1 MVEDVLRALHPKKAP
16 PRFGGGLNASK
27 PYLSKMT
34 PTVWLPPI
42 FTVQL
47 AVVAIAGI
55 GAVGAQFEEKPINT
69 PEVAVAVSVTVEP

>member
-1 MVEDVLRALHPKKAP
+1 
-16 PRFGGGLNASK
+16 
-27 PYLSKMT
+27 MT

-42 FTVQL
+42 FTVQI
-47 AVVAIAGI
+47 AVVAFAGI